1 MAEHRGEPIWLVVV
15 APWCG
20 GCSAFVDRVV
30 AKASRSAQ
38 GKRVVDAKP
47 DATSTVSAG
56 GAGPRIPADSRAS
69 ADSRAIAGPKVIAIS
84 ATERGKPDGARL
96 AETRVPVLVD
106 RDGSVL
112 ALLDPADVPWVL
124 LLDEDGRITASGGDI
139 DGLSHVNN
147 GEHSSGTMAKLRRW
161 WKR

>member
-1 MAEHRGEPIWLVVV
+1 M
-15 APWCG
+15 
-20 GCSAFVDRVV
+20 
-30 AKASRSAQ
+30 
-38 GKRVVDAKP
+38 
-47 DATSTVSAG
+47 
-56 GAGPRIPADSRAS
+56 
-69 ADSRAIAGPKVIAIS
+69 AIS

-112 ALLDPADVPWVL
+112 AMLDPADVPWVL

-139 DGLSHVNN
+139 DGLSHVDN